1 MFILSYLSIGTDIID
16 IYPFSTIKVEK
27 PKNEGDAFNM
37 LRRLSGNVHQVHSGV
52 AAYAVGAGLQNNEKL
67 MFSFTDTAR
76 VKFATLTD
84 DDIMAYIDTNEP
96 FDKAGS
102 YGIQGVGGQFGEYVW
117 ISVLLLTSG
126 TISLI
131 DVCSGT
137 NGG

>member
-1 MFILSYLSIGTDIID
+1 M
-16 IYPFSTIKVEK
+16 EK
-27 PKNEGDAFNM
+27 PKTEADAFNM
-37 LRRLSGNVHQVHSGV
+37 LRRLSGNEHQVHSGV
-52 AAYAVGAGLQNNEKL
+52 AAYAVGAGLQNSEKL

-84 DDIMAYIDTNEP
+84 DDIMAYIETNEP